1 MLFNSYEFIFLF
13 LPLTI
18 LGYFFL
24 NHRGWKGAAK
34 AWLVLASLFFYSWW
48 NVIYLPLILFSMLF
62 NYIIGSSLSKLSSSM
77 NPTRHL
83 LLVAGISGD
92 LVLLGYFKYADF
104 FIGNIN
110 LLFSAHFSLLRLTLP
125 LAISFFTF
133 QQIAYLVDAYQAKAQ
148 EYDWLNYALF
158 VSFFPHLI
166 AGPIVHH
173 REMMPQFASPENKSW
188 NYENVSRGLFLF
200 FTGLF
205 KKVVI
210 ADTLAGWASFG
221 FDQASSLSLL
231 EAWIV
236 SLSYTFQI
244 YFDFS
249 GYSDM
254 ALGAA
259 LMFNIRLP
267 INFNSPYKAR
277 NIQEFWRRWHMTL
290 SRFLRNYL
298 YIPLGGNRHGESKL
312 YRNLIITFLLG
323 GLWHG
328 AAWTFVFWG
337 FLHGLALVIHRLW
350 QKTGLRMNQVL
361 AWLLCFNFVNFSWV
375 FFRAE
380 SWSEALKV
388 IKGMLGFSGIV
399 LPAGLAGKLGFLAPA
414 GVLFGGF
421 TLQNPA
427 HAALLLAV
435 SLALVLFWR
444 NSMELEKDFTPGL
457 RQAVW
462 VGAMA
467 LAAILSLTGV
477 SEFLY
482 FNF

>member
-1 MLFNSYEFIFLF
+1 MLFNSYEFIFCF

-24 NHRGWKGAAK
+24 NHRGRKGAAK

-48 NVIYLPLILFSMLF
+48 NIIYLPLILFSMLF
-62 NYIIGSSLSKLSSSM
+62 NYLIGSRLAELGS
-77 NPTRHL
+77 PDHRRRL
-83 LLVAGISGD
+83 LLFLGIGGN
-92 LVLLGYFKYADF
+92 LGLLAYFKYADF

-110 LLFSAHFSLLRLTLP
+110 ALFSAHFSLLGLILP

-133 QQIAYLVDAYQAKAQ
+133 QQIAYLADAYQGKAR

-173 REMMPQFASPENKSW
+173 REMMPQFASAENKTW

-205 KKVVI
+205 KKVII
-210 ADTLAGWASFG
+210 ADTLATWASFG
-221 FDQASSLSLL
+221 FGQAASLSLL
-231 EAWIV
+231 EAWMV

-254 ALGAA
+254 ALGLA

-267 INFNSPYKAR
+267 INFNSPYKSL

-298 YIPLGGNRHGESKL
+298 YIPLGGNRYGDIKL

-337 FLHGLALVIHRLW
+337 FLHGLALVVHRLW
-350 QKTGLRMNQVL
+350 QKSGLQMKRAL
-361 AWLLCFNFVNFSWV
+361 AWFLCFNFINLTWV
-375 FFRAE
+375 FFRAS
-380 SWSEALKV
+380 SWTEAINV
-388 IKGMLGFSGIV
+388 IKGMLGLNGVI
-399 LPAGLAGKLGFLAPA
+399 LPARLAERVAAFVPV
-414 GVLFGGF
+414 GVSFGDF
-421 TLQNPA
+421 
-427 HAALLLAV
+427 
-435 SLALVLFWR
+435 SLPDPSRLVLWLSASLFLVLLWR
-444 NSMELEKDFTPGL
+444 NSMELEGDFTPGL
-457 RQAVW
+457 RNALW

-467 LAAILSLTGV
+467 LAAILSLSGV

>member
-1 MLFNSYEFIFLF
+1 
-13 LPLTI
+13 
-18 LGYFFL
+18 
-24 NHRGWKGAAK
+24 
-34 AWLVLASLFFYSWW
+34 
-48 NVIYLPLILFSMLF
+48 MLF
-62 NYIIGSSLSKLSSSM
+62 NYLIGSRLAELGS
-77 NPTRHL
+77 PDHRRRL
-83 LLVAGISGD
+83 LLFLGIGGN
-92 LVLLGYFKYADF
+92 LGLLAYFKYADF

-110 LLFSAHFSLLRLTLP
+110 ALFSAHFSLLGLILP

-133 QQIAYLVDAYQAKAQ
+133 QQIAYLADAYQGKAR

-173 REMMPQFASPENKSW
+173 REMMPQFASAENKTW

-205 KKVVI
+205 KKVII
-210 ADTLAGWASFG
+210 ADTLATWASFG
-221 FDQASSLSLL
+221 FGQAASLSLL
-231 EAWIV
+231 EAWMV

-254 ALGAA
+254 ALGLA

-267 INFNSPYKAR
+267 INFNSPYKSL

-298 YIPLGGNRHGESKL
+298 YIPLGGNRYGDIKL

-337 FLHGLALVIHRLW
+337 FLHGLALVVHRLW
-350 QKTGLRMNQVL
+350 QKSGLQMKRAL
-361 AWLLCFNFVNFSWV
+361 AWFLCFNFINLTWV
-375 FFRAE
+375 FFRAS
-380 SWSEALKV
+380 SWTEAINV
-388 IKGMLGFSGIV
+388 IKGMLGLNGVI
-399 LPAGLAGKLGFLAPA
+399 LPARLAERVAAFVPV
-414 GVLFGGF
+414 GVSFGDF
-421 TLQNPA
+421 
-427 HAALLLAV
+427 
-435 SLALVLFWR
+435 SLPDPSRLVLWLSASLFLVLLWR
-444 NSMELEKDFTPGL
+444 NSMELEGDFTPGL
-457 RQAVW
+457 RNALW

-467 LAAILSLTGV
+467 LAAILSLSGV